1 MIATL
6 LSKYVNDMRIVLA
19 IATVVYLG
27 ILLYAFKTGY
37 DINKYIII
45 VMVIDFCAY
54 LFSIYS
60 NKQPKLSKK
69 IGQKPK
75 NPNKNDKHD
84 EDDKNEDKNETKNDD
99 DIPLYE
105 PFDN

>member
-6 LSKYVNDMRIVLA
+6 LSKYVNDIRIVLT
-19 IATVVYLG
+19 IATIVYLG

-54 LFSIYS
+54 LFMIYS
-60 NKQPKLSKK
+60 SQKPKLPKK
-69 IGQKPK
+69 IGQKSN
-75 NPNKNDKHD
+75 NPDKNDKND
-84 EDDKNEDKNETKNDD
+84 KDDKNDGKNDTKNDD

-105 PFDN
+105 PSDS